1 MKGKE
6 PVDLQEK
13 EEGGFGKK
21 EIQGMFDGPILK
33 LLVRLSLPV
42 FAGMIFQLLYNI
54 TDTMWVSRIDISD
67 PSYVGGTGM
76 IFPILFF
83 AMALGQG
90 LMIGISSL
98 VARAIGAKNRE
109 VLSKTAESG
118 LFIAAILSVIVV
130 VFCYLFAEKI
140 VSGLGATGDYYTH
153 ALEYLYFIIPAA
165 FLMFVGN
172 VFFGIIQGEG
182 LMKKL
187 MMAMIIGTI
196 ANIVLDPVFIFLLGM
211 GVKGAAVA
219 TDIAQI
225 GSVGYALSVFLKRK
239 ALVQI
244 DWKVK
249 NVDRHI
255 MRQIIAIGLPQAA
268 GQIMMSVSFLVFNRV
283 VISIDPHA
291 LTAFS
296 LCGRFDMVVLTPIF
310 AIASALITMIGQ
322 NYGRGN
328 FDRVNRIFWAGIGC
342 AALVVT
348 GVAAIMVAAAPFIYP
363 FFSDV
368 DSVVQYAVTQT
379 RILEFTYL
387 FAAVGILVRSTFQA
401 VGSPWPAFFIPVL
414 RLVVIAIPAVYLY
427 VYVFELGIYGVWF
440 GVITGN
446 ALSATVSLLWG
457 KKTIGRL
464 ADEYAGRG
472 ERSSGRL

>member
-1 MKGKE
+1 
-6 PVDLQEK
+6 VDRQAK
-13 EEGGFGKK
+13 EEDSLGGK
-21 EIQGMFDGPILK
+21 EIQGMFEGPILK

-42 FAGMIFQLLYNI
+42 FAGMIFQILYNI
-54 TDTMWVSRIDISD
+54 TDTMWVSRIDIAD
-67 PSYVGGTGM
+67 PSYVGGTGI

-98 VARAIGAKNRE
+98 VARAIGAKNKD

-118 LFIAAILSVIVV
+118 LFIAAILSVLVL
-130 VFCYLFAEKI
+130 VFSYIFAPKI
-140 VSGLGATGDYYTH
+140 VRGLGATGDYYTH
-153 ALEYLYFIIPAA
+153 ALEYFYFIIPAA
-165 FLMFVGN
+165 LLMFVGN

-187 MMAMIIGTI
+187 MMAMIIGTVV
-196 ANIVLDPVFIFLLGM
+196 NIVLDPVFIFLLGM

-219 TDIAQI
+219 TDIAQLV
-225 GSVGYALSVFLKRK
+225 SVGYVLSVFLKRK
-239 ALVQI
+239 TLVRI

-249 NVDRHI
+249 NIDGGIVREI
-255 MRQIIAIGLPQAA
+255 VAIGLPQAA

-283 VISIDPHA
+283 VISIDPLA

-296 LCGRFDMVVLTPIF
+296 LCGRLDMVVLTPIF

-328 FDRVNRIFWAGIGC
+328 YERVNRIFWTGIG
-342 AALVVT
+342 AASIV
-348 GVAAIMVAAAPFIYP
+348 VAAVAAVMVALAPFIYP

-440 GVITGN
+440 GIITGN
-446 ALSATVSLLWG
+446 ALSAAVSLLWG
-457 KKTIGRL
+457 KRTIGRL
-464 ADEYAGRG
+464 TRKNADD
-472 ERSSGRL
+472 

>member
-1 MKGKE
+1 MFVE
-6 PVDLQEK
+6 
-13 EEGGFGKK
+13 K

-42 FAGMIFQLLYNI
+42 FAGMIFQILYNI
-54 TDTMWVSRIDISD
+54 TDTIWVSRIDISD
-67 PSYVGGTGM
+67 PSYVGGTGI

-98 VARAIGAKNRE
+98 VARAIGAKNKE

-118 LFIAAILSVIVV
+118 LFIAAILSVLVV
-130 VFCYLFAEKI
+130 VFCYVFAEEI
-140 VSGLGATGDYYTH
+140 VSVLGATGDYYTH
-153 ALEYLYFIIPAA
+153 ALEYFYFIIPAA
-165 FLMFVGN
+165 LLMFVGN

-187 MMAMIIGTI
+187 MMAMIIGTV

-219 TDIAQI
+219 TDIAQLA
-225 GSVGYALSVFLKRK
+225 SLGYVLSVFLKQRTI
-239 ALVQI
+239 VRI

-249 NVDRHI
+249 NIDGGI
-255 MRQIIAIGLPQAA
+255 IRQIVAIGLPQAA

-296 LCGRFDMVVLTPIF
+296 LCGRFDMVVITPIF
-310 AIASALITMIGQ
+310 AISSAMITMIGQ
-322 NYGRGN
+322 NYGRGIL
-328 FDRVNRIFWAGIGC
+328 DRVNRIFWVGIG
-342 AALVVT
+342 AASVVVAA
-348 GVAAIMVAAAPFIYP
+348 VAAIMVLLAPFIYP

-368 DSVVQYAVTQT
+368 GSVVQYAVTQT

-427 VYVFELGIYGVWF
+427 VYVFEMGIYGVWF

-446 ALSATVSLLWG
+446 VLSAAVSLLWG
-457 KKTIGRL
+457 KRMIGKL
-464 ADEYAGRG
+464 SG
-472 ERSSGRL
+472 ENA

>member
-1 MKGKE
+1 M
-6 PVDLQEK
+6 DLREK
-13 EEGGFGKK
+13 ENSAFGKK
-21 EIQGMFDGPILK
+21 EISGMFEGPILR
-33 LLVRLSLPV
+33 LLVRLALPV

-67 PSYVGGTGM
+67 PSYVGGTGI

-98 VARAIGAKNRE
+98 VARAIGARNRE

-118 LFIAAILSVIVV
+118 IFIASILSVVV
-130 VFCYLFAEKI
+130 VTGSYLFADEI
-140 VSGLGATGDYYTH
+140 VRGLGAEGDYYTH
-153 ALEYLYFIIPAA
+153 ALEYFYFIIPSAL
-165 FLMFVGN
+165 LMFMGN

-187 MMAMIIGTI
+187 MMAMIIGTV
-196 ANIVLDPVFIFLLGM
+196 ANIVLDPVFIFLLDM

-225 GSVGYALSVFLKRK
+225 GSVGYAISVFLKRK
-239 ALVQI
+239 TLVQI

-249 NVDRHI
+249 NVDRNI

-283 VISIDPHA
+283 VIAIDPHA

-296 LCGRFDMVVLTPIF
+296 LCGRLDMVVLTPIF

-328 FDRVNRIFWAGIGC
+328 FDRVNRIFWVGIG
-342 AALVVT
+342 AASITVAV
-348 GVAAIMVAAAPFIYP
+348 VAAIMVVLAPFIYP

-368 DSVVQYAVTQT
+368 ESVVHYAVTQT
-379 RILEFTYL
+379 RILEFTFL

-427 VYVFELGIYGVWF
+427 VYVFDLGIYGVWF

-446 ALSATVSLLWG
+446 ALSAAVSLFWG
-457 KKTIGRL
+457 KRTIGRL
-464 ADEYAGRG
+464 SADRTGSVATPSVSE
-472 ERSSGRL
+472 